1 MREEIAACSKRA
13 AAVPI
18 SSSCPWILG
27 LQQSGSNNA
36 RYPRQAQEKSRG
48 GDRADKLATG
58 CMERLTMLR
67 F

>member
-18 SSSCPWILG
+18 SSSSMDTWVAAVR
-27 LQQSGSNNA
+27 QQE
-36 RYPRQAQEKSRG
+36 REVSRTSTREVQRDG
-48 GDRADKLATG
+48 ADELATG

>member
-18 SSSCPWILG
+18 SSSSMGTW
-27 LQQSGSNNA
+27 A
-36 RYPRQAQEKSRG
+36 AAVRQHEREVSRTSTREVQRDG
-48 GDRADKLATG
+48 ADGLATG

>member
-27 LQQSGSNNA
+27 LQQSGSKNA
-36 RYPRQAQEKSRG
+36 RYPRQAREKSRG
-48 GDRADKLATG
+48 GIVQIS
-58 CMERLTMLR
+58 
-67 F
+67 